1 MYRHLVIQPGVY
13 LTLNMDKLA
22 TAASD
27 TVSFLPKDL
36 ADIDR

>member
-1 MYRHLVIQPGVY
+1 MKY

-27 TVSFLPKDL
+27 IASFLPKDL
-36 ADIDR
+36 ADMDL